1 MTRRWDAPFAW
12 DTVTCAFIMLT
23 IRNYASPRASGTFVI
38 VVAEAPGQG
47 SPDVLVYG

>member
-1 MTRRWDAPFAW
+1 MRIHHADNQELHHLGHRR
-12 DTVTCAFIMLT
+12 
-23 IRNYASPRASGTFVI
+23 TFVI